1 MLEFRRLINEVA
13 ARADALRTVCFAE
26 WLCTSRN
33 GHRCSDARLAHSKRV
48 DDLSGAV
55 SSGEHELG
63 TAVQEAWLDDREL
76 EVVRGRV
83 PMVYVEAV
91 PVRLDEVG
99 QVTHV
104 GLLLRAMADS
114 TISRAIVSG
123 RVLWGETVRQAL
135 QRHLD
140 KDLGP
145 SAFPRLPAAPAPFTV
160 VEYMPDPTR
169 TGYYDPRQHAVSLAY
184 LVAVEGECEPSQE
197 ALDFVWISS
206 EEAASAAVSAE
217 MTGGQDRIVRLAL
230 AYAGRLP

>member
-1 MLEFRRLINEVA
+1 V
-13 ARADALRTVCFAE
+13 
-26 WLCTSRN
+26 
-33 GHRCSDARLAHSKRV
+33 LAHFKRV
-48 DDLSGAV
+48 DDLSDLAGPA
-55 SSGEHELG
+55 ERDLG
-63 TAVQEAWLDDREL
+63 TAVEEAWLEDHEL
-76 EVVRGRV
+76 EIVRGRV

-91 PVRLDEVG
+91 PVRIDEIG

-123 RVLWGETVRQAL
+123 RVQWGETIRQAL

-160 VEYMPDPTR
+160 VEYMPDPSR
-169 TGYYDPRQHAVSLAY
+169 TGYHDPRQHAVSLAY
-184 LVAVEGECEPSQE
+184 LVPVEGECRPSQE
-197 ALDFVWISS
+197 ALDFAWISS

-217 MTGGQDRIVRLAL
+217 MTGGQDRIVRLGL